1 MSWFERHLNWSLFF
15 AISLLPF
22 VISMI
27 VVAIF
32 FVLMGPTI
40 ATIVAGGKPT
50 MESVISTMLPLFL
63 VSLVLGLAF
72 FVWDIIAIIWYL
84 GKKAR
89 SKWFLMLVFGPAIVQ
104 VILQFLGAKA
114 AGEVIGGL
122 GALVGIIILYCL
134 KNLSMDYGVDLAG
147 GEETT
152 HWSDT
157 PTYGAVDDRQYKE
170 LDYTPD
176 KNVMDMVGS
185 GGVKDVGDV
194 SAAGV
199 AGEEAP
205 VPEKVIDRSVSTERL
220 KIPILLD
227 DTGAVIR
234 CFYHPGAD
242 AVNLCSRCKQYVCS
256 ECNYVTGTHPICR
269 NCWEKRTE
277 VPIAPPA
284 QKRVSP
290 PSVKPKKQ
298 EVVETAEPA
307 QQKDLEPM
315 KPEKQEAVETAKPAQ
330 QKDLEMKPE
339 KQKIAAPGK
348 AEKAEAKKLEW
359 LPEFMALYEQ
369 AAPIINVVVRKSA
382 DGMPASPLDLMEG
395 LKLRPMLERAK
406 KLSKPKDK
414 ELREAKNEFEQVLSS
429 CVKIADAAA
438 NFVSGGGQALLGGP
452 DFTRIVHGIET
463 ANGLME
469 KLSQRLAS
477 FPHPQE

>member
-1 MSWFERHLNWSLFF
+1 
-15 AISLLPF
+15 
-22 VISMI
+22 
-27 VVAIF
+27 
-32 FVLMGPTI
+32 
-40 ATIVAGGKPT
+40 
-50 MESVISTMLPLFL
+50 
-63 VSLVLGLAF
+63 
-72 FVWDIIAIIWYL
+72 
-84 GKKAR
+84 
-89 SKWFLMLVFGPAIVQ
+89 
-104 VILQFLGAKA
+104 
-114 AGEVIGGL
+114 
-122 GALVGIIILYCL
+122 
-134 KNLSMDYGVDLAG
+134 
-147 GEETT
+147 
-152 HWSDT
+152 
-157 PTYGAVDDRQYKE
+157 
-170 LDYTPD
+170 
-176 KNVMDMVGS
+176 
-185 GGVKDVGDV
+185 
-194 SAAGV
+194 
-199 AGEEAP
+199 
-205 VPEKVIDRSVSTERL
+205 
-220 KIPILLD
+220 
-227 DTGAVIR
+227 
-234 CFYHPGAD
+234 
-242 AVNLCSRCKQYVCS
+242 
-256 ECNYVTGTHPICR
+256 
-269 NCWEKRTE
+269 
-277 VPIAPPA
+277 
-284 QKRVSP
+284 
-290 PSVKPKKQ
+290 
-298 EVVETAEPA
+298 
-307 QQKDLEPM
+307 M